1 MVYLNYM
8 KFKEWFKNDKSKEEA
23 PGLEKIARVRLFGKE
38 EPQLDLLDPEF
49 QMWLLQK
56 YPKTNDDTMAN
67 DAALNLLVNSKG
79 YESFDGEENQNEKEL
94 DATSEAMLRDIG
106 NRAAVAAERKHE
118 LLEANRQLFVIDRRI
133 ADAKQVR
140 LAQSKPAFGAQDQ
153 DFYGRDFSQ
162 SDSEVASLE
171 EKKKDLE
178 TGIADLEKQAA
189 SAETEYEAAMKRYYA
204 FAGQLDPEEQENTEE
219 LN

>member
-1 MVYLNYM
+1 M

-23 PGLEKIARVRLFGKE
+23 PGLEKIARVRLFDKE
-38 EPQLDLLDPEF
+38 EPQLELIDPEF
-49 QMWLLQK
+49 QSWFLHK
-56 YPKTNDDTMAN
+56 YPKTNDDSLAN

-94 DATSEAMLRDIG
+94 DATSEAVLRDVG

-118 LLEANRQLFVIDRRI
+118 LLEANRQLFIIDRRI
-133 ADAKQVR
+133 TDAKQVR
-140 LAQSKPAFGAQDQ
+140 LAQSKSAFGAQDQ
-153 DFYGRDFSQ
+153 EFYERDFSQ

-178 TGIADLEKQAA
+178 VSITDLEKQVT
-189 SAETEYEAAMKRYYA
+189 SAKYEYEAAMKRYYA
-204 FAGQLDPEEQENTEE
+204 FTGQLDPEDQENTEE

>member
-1 MVYLNYM
+1 
-8 KFKEWFKNDKSKEEA
+8 
-23 PGLEKIARVRLFGKE
+23 VRLFDKE
-38 EPQLDLLDPEF
+38 EPQLELIDPEF
-49 QMWLLQK
+49 QSWFLHK
-56 YPKTNDDTMAN
+56 YPKTNDDSLAN

-94 DATSEAMLRDIG
+94 DATSEAVLRDVG

-118 LLEANRQLFVIDRRI
+118 LLEANRQLFIIDRRI
-133 ADAKQVR
+133 TDAKQVR
-140 LAQSKPAFGAQDQ
+140 LAQSKSAFGAQDQ
-153 DFYGRDFSQ
+153 EFYERDFSQ

-178 TGIADLEKQAA
+178 VSITDLEKQVT
-189 SAETEYEAAMKRYYA
+189 SAKYEYEAAMKRYYA
-204 FAGQLDPEEQENTEE
+204 FTGQLDPEDQENTEE